1 MCILGCSKCANSTL
15 VCEECLDG
23 YWLSQGVIGQGSGQ
37 PECKKSCSQGPFTD
51 QTDPKYA
58 ELAKL
63 NYEPYLSTNECGLCP
78 KGCQK
83 CRNITLECED
93 KMINYLVKE
102 GSPEGDFSQVAI
114 LAKFLDPFKATF
126 SLPTNRD
133 YSYLLKIST
142 IQKASEASVY
152 DYNNNV
158 DQPNFLRRQLSSPG
172 FFEFVSQKLL
182 RLLSDGVGLNSQ
194 LTLMNTWHSE
204 NQTLSANSPV
214 PKELQHHQFFDL
226 EIESNGIQFLV
237 DSLTKDS
244 YVITQEKKKIT
255 VRNNKVA
262 LPEDKYKTKSDLA
275 LSIKDSAK
283 VALAAT
289 EGLSLL
295 GMSSAGSSGSMV
307 MRFTQILKVY
317 NRLKYIGVHFGESL
331 DNFLIA
337 IGEIF
342 SDSETDPEKIDLQR
356 KIEKGW
362 KGKISNFRVYGE
374 FGSNLGFKI
383 YVYFALKLITMAVN
397 SFAVPAIKSKYR
409 LASSPQNEANLKSL
423 LGMVKV
429 VNLIRY
435 LNFVVFN
442 IVVVDG
448 CFFASRI
455 ILHLSELHD
464 PET

>member
-1 MCILGCSKCANSTL
+1 M
-15 VCEECLDG
+15 
-23 YWLSQGVIGQGSGQ
+23 IGQGSGQ
-37 PECKKSCSQGPFTD
+37 PECKKSCSLGPFTD
-51 QTDPKYA
+51 QADPKYA
-58 ELAKL
+58 ELSKQ
-63 NYEPYLSTNECGLCP
+63 NYQPYLSTNECGLCP

-93 KMINYLVKE
+93 KTIDYLVKE

-126 SLPTNRD
+126 SLPQNRD
-133 YSYLLKIST
+133 YSYLLKISS

-158 DQPNFLRRQLSSPG
+158 NPPSFLRRELASPG
-172 FFEFVSQKLL
+172 FFEFVSQKLA
-182 RLLSDGVGLNSQ
+182 RLLSEAVGLNNQ
-194 LTLMNTWHSE
+194 LTLENKWHPD
-204 NQTLSANSPV
+204 NQTLTGSSPV
-214 PKELQHHQFFDL
+214 PKELQHNQFFDL

-244 YVITQEKKKIT
+244 YVISQDKKKIT

-275 LSIKDSAK
+275 LSIKDSAR
-283 VALAAT
+283 VAMAAT

-317 NRLKYIGVHFGESL
+317 NRLKYIGVDFGESL

-342 SDSETDPEKIDLQR
+342 SDSETDPEKIDL
-356 KIEKGW
+356 
-362 KGKISNFRVYGE
+362 
-374 FGSNLGFKI
+374 
-383 YVYFALKLITMAVN
+383 
-397 SFAVPAIKSKYR
+397 
-409 LASSPQNEANLKSL
+409 
-423 LGMVKV
+423 
-429 VNLIRY
+429 
-435 LNFVVFN
+435 
-442 IVVVDG
+442 
-448 CFFASRI
+448 
-455 ILHLSELHD
+455 
-464 PET
+464 